1 MCKCRAALSAVCGGA
16 PKSRGGP
23 VAVSASATGAS
34 GVQRGHLGAYGVV
47 VCKYGKFPKWGDPN
61 IL

>member
-34 GVQRGHLGAYGVV
+34 GVQGVTLEPSGLLFANMVGSQHRGT
-47 VCKYGKFPKWGDPN
+47 P
-61 IL
+61 I